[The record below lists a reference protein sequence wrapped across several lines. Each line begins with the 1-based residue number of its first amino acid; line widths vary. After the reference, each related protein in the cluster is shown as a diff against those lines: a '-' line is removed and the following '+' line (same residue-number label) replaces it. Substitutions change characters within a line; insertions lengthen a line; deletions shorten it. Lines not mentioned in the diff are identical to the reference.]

1 MERVRTPAVA
11 GTFYP
16 ANAAQLRESVDR
28 YLAHADSAGEP
39 PKALIAPHAG
49 YIYSGP
55 VAASVYAQ
63 LRDPKAPVERVVL
76 LGPAHRLR
84 FEGLAAPGVRYFATP
99 LGEVELDEPAIE
111 RVCALPFVD
120 HLPQAHESEHSLE
133 VQLPFLQIVLGEFK
147 LVPLLVGD
155 ATGTQVAQVLETLWG
170 GAETL
175 IVISSDLSHFLDY
188 ETARDIDART
198 SQAIIELRGDDIGF
212 EQACGRLPVQGLLEV
227 ARRRHLRG
235 SIVDLRNS
243 GDTAG
248 SMDRVVGYGAY
259 AFR

>member
-1 MERVRTPAVA
+1 MERVRPPAVA

-16 ANAAQLRESVDR
+16 ANALQLREAVDG
-28 YLAHADSAGEP
+28 YLAAADCPEAP

-55 VAASVYAQ
+55 VAASVYAH
-63 LRDPKAPVERVVL
+63 LRNLTAPVERVVL

-84 FEGLAAPGVRYFATP
+84 FDGLAAPGVRYFATP
-99 LGEVELDEPAIE
+99 LGEIELDEVAIE
-111 RVCALPFVD
+111 RALAHPFVD
-120 HLPQAHESEHSLE
+120 HLPQAHELEHSLE
-133 VQLPFLQIVLGEFK
+133 VQLPFLQILLGEFK

-155 ATGTQVAQVLETLWG
+155 ATGRQVADVLETLWG

-175 IVISSDLSHFLDY
+175 IVISSDLSHYLDY
-188 ETARDIDART
+188 ESARDIDART

-227 ARRRHLRG
+227 ARRRDLRG